1 MAASPFE
8 WGHQIAW
15 LISFLA
21 LPVLVG
27 ATVLLLVVLPALD
40 TLSAG
45 QVALPAMSTS
55 CNAAC
60 TSICLSFAKSELVE
74 ELSVLAFSVCS
85 PSLGVCQPDAPASPM
100 WHFEIRQIVNQ
111 GCRAS
116 IYEEVVHGKNAQHA
130 LSAAASAFYTD
141 LGI

>member
-1 MAASPFE
+1 MAASPFQ

-45 QVALPAMSTS
+45 QVALCRIYSSPCSLHLHLPVLVRAGFVEGLSTQ
-55 CNAAC
+55 
-60 TSICLSFAKSELVE
+60 
-74 ELSVLAFSVCS
+74 CS
-85 PSLGVCQPDAPASPM
+85 HL
-100 WHFEIRQIVNQ
+100 F
-111 GCRAS
+111 
-116 IYEEVVHGKNAQHA
+116 
-130 LSAAASAFYTD
+130 
-141 LGI
+141 

>member
-1 MAASPFE
+1 MAASPFQ

-45 QVALPAMSTS
+45 QVQTLARNLEPHPMLCLLLTS
-55 CNAAC
+55 LDLQAC
-60 TSICLSFAKSELVE
+60 HVMPPNTSIFGRSLCTTAGSLLLLRLGRWHSICVACCGSHPG
-74 ELSVLAFSVCS
+74 S
-85 PSLGVCQPDAPASPM
+85 P
-100 WHFEIRQIVNQ
+100 
-111 GCRAS
+111 
-116 IYEEVVHGKNAQHA
+116 
-130 LSAAASAFYTD
+130 
-141 LGI
+141 

>member
-1 MAASPFE
+1 MAASPFQ

-45 QVALPAMSTS
+45 QVQPLAQLHSPHSS
-55 CNAAC
+55 F
-60 TSICLSFAKSELVE
+60 CLLLVLLHLQTCLVKPKE
-74 ELSVLAFSVCS
+74 RFYCS
-85 PSLGVCQPDAPASPM
+85 
-100 WHFEIRQIVNQ
+100 H
-111 GCRAS
+111 
-116 IYEEVVHGKNAQHA
+116 H
-130 LSAAASAFYTD
+130 
-141 LGI
+141 

>member
-1 MAASPFE
+1 MKYSSDNSGLPAALFVHEAAQSASVAASPFQ

-45 QVALPAMSTS
+45 QVQTLALIYNS
-55 CNAAC
+55 
-60 TSICLSFAKSELVE
+60 
-74 ELSVLAFSVCS
+74 
-85 PSLGVCQPDAPASPM
+85 
-100 WHFEIRQIVNQ
+100 HF
-111 GCRAS
+111 
-116 IYEEVVHGKNAQHA
+116 
-130 LSAAASAFYTD
+130 
-141 LGI
+141 

>member
-1 MAASPFE
+1 MHEAAQSASVAASPFQ

-45 QVALPAMSTS
+45 QVQTLALIYS
-55 CNAAC
+55 
-60 TSICLSFAKSELVE
+60 
-74 ELSVLAFSVCS
+74 S
-85 PSLGVCQPDAPASPM
+85 PS
-100 WHFEIRQIVNQ
+100 
-111 GCRAS
+111 
-116 IYEEVVHGKNAQHA
+116 
-130 LSAAASAFYTD
+130 
-141 LGI
+141 

>member
-1 MAASPFE
+1 MTGSQLLCVGAALFVNQAAQSASVAALPFQ

-45 QVALPAMSTS
+45 QVD
-55 CNAAC
+55 
-60 TSICLSFAKSELVE
+60 
-74 ELSVLAFSVCS
+74 LSVSYDLMTPMPCS
-85 PSLGVCQPDAPASPM
+85 TRLC
-100 WHFEIRQIVNQ
+100 
-111 GCRAS
+111 
-116 IYEEVVHGKNAQHA
+116 
-130 LSAAASAFYTD
+130 
-141 LGI
+141 